1 MQRFTVSL
9 DDDLAELFDQ
19 YLHRYSYSNRSEAIR
34 DLIRKKLE
42 IDQLDHSSEGHSIG
56 TITYVFNHKERELA
70 TRLARIQHQNHDLLI
85 STLQVHLDHDNCLE
99 TLVIRGPTRELRAF
113 SENLI
118 ARPGIRH
125 GQIYLLPVVFEV
137 ASHSHNS
144 LSASREPHQHVHTH
158 PTT

>member
-9 DDDLAELFDQ
+9 DDDLADLFDQ
-19 YLHRYSYSNRSEAIR
+19 YLHRFGYNNRSEAIR

-42 IDQLDHSSEGHSIG
+42 TEELEHSEGGHSVG
-56 TITYVFNHKERELA
+56 TLTYVFNHKERELA

-85 STLQVHLDHDNCLE
+85 STLQVHLDHDHCLE
-99 TLVIRGPTRELRAF
+99 TLVLRGPTQALRAF

-118 ARPGIRH
+118 AKPGIRH
-125 GQIYLLPVVFEV
+125 GQVYLLPVVFEV
-137 ASHSHNS
+137 ASHSHS
-144 LSASREPHQHVHTH
+144 TLAVSREPHQHAHAH

>member
-19 YLHRYSYSNRSEAIR
+19 YLHRFSYNNRSEAIR
-34 DLIRKKLE
+34 DLMRKRLE
-42 IDQLDHSSEGHSIG
+42 TDELDHSSDGHSIG

-99 TLVIRGPTRELRAF
+99 TLVIRGPTGALRAF
-113 SENLI
+113 SETLI
-118 ARPGIRH
+118 AKPGIRH

-137 ASHSHNS
+137 ASHNHSS
-144 LSASREPHQHVHTH
+144 LSASREPHQHVHAH